1 MNTASHCCQRWWW
14 LIEITISTS
23 VTNVSDVC
31 GSVCFVPPPEACWVQ
46 AAPKG
51 YPLFIAVLITFIFYL
66 EFFQR
71 ANSFFLLLLLLFFW
85 IAEGSQ
91 ANLVEQPLRCC
102 TAPTPIQIGSRL
114 QGICMLLKRH
124 SFLCSQCVL
133 CIPGSCLMSVFPG
146 ARVSGWKSHTFYN

>member
-31 GSVCFVPPPEACWVQ
+31 GSVCFVPPLKPAEYRLHQKAI
-46 AAPKG
+46 
-51 YPLFIAVLITFIFYL
+51 LSLLRFLSL
-66 EFFQR
+66 
-71 ANSFFLLLLLLFFW
+71 SFFTWSFSKELILFFFFSSFFFW